1 MQLSGR
7 HTVTPFAGE
16 HSDNLQQ
23 SHICSGNL
31 QQNQSVL
38 DTEEIANLL
47 EENYIS
53 LIASG
58 GAGGVDNPMMAA
70 SYSANGL

>member
-1 MQLSGR
+1 MQSSGS
-7 HTVTPFAGE
+7 HTITPFAGG
-16 HSDNLQQ
+16 HSVNLRQ
-23 SHICSGNL
+23 SHRCSGNL

-47 EENYIS
+47 EDNYIS
-53 LIASG
+53 PIASG